1 MSKKPDFDVN
11 AAHRYFSAQC
21 FNRAW
26 DLIDRADRT
35 PQEDEE
41 MIRLNQASI
50 WHWTQRDDCTPTN
63 MSTGYWQASRIY
75 AILGQVD
82 NARRYGQLCLGAS
95 QGEDVPPFYLGYAY
109 EALARAESVAGN
121 RVKTEQY
128 LNKAYK
134 IAEQVG
140 DADSKKWLL
149 DDLGTVELP

>member
-21 FNRAW
+21 FNGAW
-26 DLIDRADRT
+26 DLIDKADRT

-50 WHWTQRDDCTPTN
+50 WHWTQREDCTPTH

-82 NARRYGQLCLGAS
+82 NARRYGQLCLDAS

-109 EALARAESVAGN
+109 EALARTEAVAGN
-121 RVKTEQY
+121 HAKTEQY
-128 LNKAYK
+128 LNEAQKT
-134 IAEQVG
+134 AEQVS
-140 DADSKKWLL
+140 DPDSKKWLL